1 LPIFVKFV
9 VKNSALLTE
18 AVVPETI
25 FRNWTDEL
33 SRDWG
38 KKPLRIDHSLSQNEL
53 FSKDALAELIQ
64 RYPIEHYSLM
74 RTSSRGEEKKI
85 WRRGEVGGLSG
96 HEVMA
101 QIASGGLWLQLRELK
116 LVDKRYYDLL
126 MSIYG
131 EVEQRVP
138 GFDSF
143 SHEMGVLISSP
154 NAKAHYHAD
163 LPGQALWQI
172 MGRKRVYIYP
182 AEEPYLPQEELEK
195 IALTGLESALRY
207 DPEFDRHALVLDLE
221 PGQMLTWELNA
232 PHRVENHDEL
242 SVSMTTEHWT
252 EQIRRE
258 QMLTVAN
265 GILRKHFGVSP
276 KRNATEGAGFWAK
289 AVLQAGWRRSP
300 WYKREQRK
308 MLPVDF
314 RLAPGTTTN
323 IVDIPA
329 YVV

>member
-1 LPIFVKFV
+1 MPD
-9 VKNSALLTE
+9 
-18 AVVPETI
+18 TI
-25 FRNWTDEL
+25 FRNWSSDF

-38 KKPLRIDHSLSQNEL
+38 RKPIRIDHTLSQNDL
-53 FSKDALAELIQ
+53 FSKEALAELIE

-116 LVDKRYYDLL
+116 LVDKRYNDLL
-126 MSIYG
+126 QSIYA
-131 EVEQRVP
+131 EVRERVP
-138 GFDSF
+138 GFHSF
-143 SHEMGVLISSP
+143 GHEMGILISSP

-172 MGRKRVYIYP
+172 LGRKRVYIYP
-182 AEEPYLPQEELEK
+182 AAEPYLPQDELEK

-207 DPEFDRHALVLDLE
+207 DPEFDRDALVLDLE

-252 EQIRRE
+252 EEIRRE
-258 QMLTVAN
+258 QMMTVAN
-265 GILRKHFGVSP
+265 GILRKHFGVKP
-276 KRNATEGAGFWAK
+276 KRGSADGPAFWAK
-289 AVLQAGWRRSP
+289 AALQAGWRRSP

-308 MLPVDF
+308 MMPVDF
-314 RLAPGTTTN
+314 RLAPGTTTT